1 MDRHAAR
8 RNEKERKLP
17 RRISTAGKRPAY
29 YCAETPRIDRRR
41 EGAMGLR
48 KRVWI
53 AAGAAAAAGLGSA
66 GCAPAGFNAA
76 DYGGGVQPAANAA
89 AEPADAG
96 GKEALKL
103 TAEQTTDR
111 LTGTRVPRMGAVIE
125 DEGGWVLYRFDKDTA
140 KPQPASACAGDC
152 AKVWLPALTNDGKP
166 RLTGVN
172 PELVGTVTRADG
184 TRQLTVAGWS
194 LYRYVGDKKPGTW
207 RGQNVNGAWFVI
219 KPSGRKNLTCVPP
232 VSKPV
237 APPADA
243 AADAATAAD
252 QAKPP
257 APAPADTGQPA
268 DNAPVDTGPAI
279 GY

>member
-1 MDRHAAR
+1 
-8 RNEKERKLP
+8 
-17 RRISTAGKRPAY
+17 
-29 YCAETPRIDRRR
+29 
-41 EGAMGLR
+41 MGLR
-48 KRVWI
+48 KRVWM
-53 AAGAAAAAGLGSA
+53 AAGAAAAAGLASA

-89 AEPADAG
+89 AEPADAAG

-140 KPQPASACAGDC
+140 KPRPASACAGDC

-166 RLTGVN
+166 RLTGVK

-184 TRQLTVAGWS
+184 TRQLTVAGWP
-194 LYRYVGDKKPGTW
+194 LYRYVGDTKPGTW

-219 KPSGRKNLTCVPP
+219 KPGGRKNLTCVPP

-237 APPADA
+237 APPA

-257 APAPADTGQPA
+257 APTPADTGQPA
-268 DNAPVDTGPAI
+268 DNAPVDTGPGI